1 MLGRIWQNKAKIPE
15 GKKVEYSV
23 AFRNGKLILL
33 WLLYQQFY
41 EYSCHILKEIGG
53 DNTVHM

>member
-41 EYSCHILKEIGG
+41 EYSYHILKEIGG
-53 DNTVHM
+53 R